1 MEQATE
7 NNKPLNEQEK
17 MTENTEPKEE
27 TMNIEDQ
34 EKGTETNAEDNFQ
47 NELQEAKD
55 KYLRVYAEFEN
66 FRKRNAKERLELIQ
80 TAGKEIISELIPV
93 LDDFE
98 RSLKANDNTESK
110 VGMELIYRKLQ
121 HLLISKGLKAM
132 DVMGKPFDPEL
143 HEAITQIPVKDKKQK
158 GKIVDVIENG
168 YTLNGVVIRYAK
180 VVVGE

>member
-1 MEQATE
+1 MEQAKE
-7 NNKPLNEQEK
+7 NKNPLNEQEK
-17 MTENTEPKEE
+17 MTDNTEPKEE
-27 TMNIEDQ
+27 TLNVENQ
-34 EKGTETNAEDNFQ
+34 EQKTEPDTQDNFL

-80 TAGKEIISELIPV
+80 TAGKEIISELIQV

-98 RSLKANDNTESK
+98 RSLKAENKDDK

-121 HLLISKGLKAM
+121 HLLISKGLKSM
-132 DVMGKPFDPEL
+132 DVLGKPFDPEL